1 MPIYKAPEN
10 VHSVSVGGSE
20 YKVDENGYIETS
32 DNIGNAIFPLGF
44 TVVGQAALDA
54 QKAAEEKAR
63 LAQEAKA
70 KEEAELKKAEEAKA
84 KAEADK
90 AKKAEADA
98 QTKAVTEA
106 KAKEA

>member
-20 YKVDENGYIETS
+20 YKVESGCIETS
-32 DNIGNAIFPLGF
+32 DNIASAIFPLGF
-44 TVVGQAALDA
+44 TVMSQEQIDA
-54 QKAAEEKAR
+54 QKAEL

-98 QTKAVTEA
+98 QAKAAQEA